1 RNVLHIADADTAEHG
16 SGSGNQVIWPVSC
29 AVPNR
34 ATGAP
39 KLSGGGKLTIV
50 PGTRFAGIYKKSEV
64 QEEYFCN
71 YEVNPVYQGRLQ
83 EAGLRVSAW
92 GEDRAMRAVE
102 LPGQSFYVA
111 TLFQPQLS
119 STAQAPHPVV
129 MAYLQAA
136 SEFAQTKQLAS
147 AGHQSNFD
155 VPIKVARK

>member
-1 RNVLHIADADTAEHG
+1 LHITDAGTAEYG
-16 SGSGNQVIWPVSC
+16 PESTNLVIWPVSC

-34 ATGAP
+34 SAGAP

-50 PGTRFAGIYKKSEV
+50 PGTRFAGIYQKSEV

-71 YEVNPVYQGRLQ
+71 YEVNPIYQGRLQ

-102 LPGQSFYVA
+102 LQRESFYVA

-119 STAQAPHPVV
+119 STEKTPHPVV

-136 SEFAQTKQLAS
+136 AEFAQTKHGAS
-147 AGHQSNFD
+147 AGHQPNFD